1 MRPGRNKYGN
11 RQVVITGEHFD
22 SRLEARRYQE
32 LLLLE
37 RAGKIT
43 ELYRQVEFELI
54 PAQYEEYETGKIIK
68 RGPLKGQP
76 RVKRRCLEKACK
88 YIADFTYNDENGYTI
103 YSYVDVTNVPNNAPV
118 AGPEVNPATAAGTT
132 ASASTPSTV
141 PAPATSTA
149 AAPENT
155 TINPDEFP
163 TLPEISNGII
173 LVRTKYA
180 SRGDLVSVSVVMAN
194 PNSEYTIEFY
204 ETDTRVSDSAG
215 LEPKIASSNG
225 TVEWRFTLDYDCQI
239 GTRKLIIREK
249 GTDNYAQTYIIVNG

>member
-11 RQVVITGEHFD
+11 RQVVINGEHFD

-88 YIADFTYNDENGYTI
+88 YIADFTYNDENGEYIVEDTKGDRTDK
-103 YSYVDVTNVPNNAPV
+103 Y
-118 AGPEVNPATAAGTT
+118 
-132 ASASTPSTV
+132 
-141 PAPATSTA
+141 
-149 AAPENT
+149 
-155 TINPDEFP
+155 
-163 TLPEISNGII
+163 II
-173 LVRTKYA
+173 K
-180 SRGDLVSVSVVMAN
+180 
-194 PNSEYTIEFY
+194 
-204 ETDTRVSDSAG
+204 
-215 LEPKIASSNG
+215 
-225 TVEWRFTLDYDCQI
+225 
-239 GTRKLIIREK
+239 RKLMLYLHGIKIREV
-249 GTDNYAQTYIIVNG
+249 TRNERS